1 MKRCP
6 ECDSFFPDVDQ
17 FCELDGTPLVTDDSD
32 SGAVVRDR
40 TEQKVNKGTPSAV
53 GEAARESDG
62 SWKTMAIVAVAGV
75 AIGVALFLI
84 YYAMTREAPRES
96 SNESPSNSSIMQ
108 QQGPLLPSLPSPV
121 ASASPSAE
129 SSPSPSAR
137 PSPSAQA
144 DSARVESSS
153 SPVSTGGDEKTG
165 RGPITIRLT
174 NGTSVEA
181 DEVWKTGEGIWYR
194 RRGVLTLLDPKQ
206 VKAIEQAAAPTPQ
219 PSTSQ
224 SPSPQ

>member
-6 ECDSFFPDVDQ
+6 ECESVFPDADQ
-17 FCELDGTPLVTDDSD
+17 FCELDGTPLVADDPD
-32 SGAVVRDR
+32 SGAVVSDR
-40 TEQKVNKGTPSAV
+40 TEQKVHKGTPSA
-53 GEAARESDG
+53 ARQSEN

-75 AIGVALFLI
+75 AIGVALFLV
-84 YYAMTREAPRES
+84 YYATTREAPRES
-96 SNESPSNSSIMQ
+96 SNESSSNSSIIQ
-108 QQGPLLPSLPSPV
+108 QQVPMLPSLPSPV

-129 SSPSPSAR
+129 SSPSPSPSA

-144 DSARVESSS
+144 DSTRVELSSS
-153 SPVSTGGDEKTG
+153 AVSIGGDEKAG
-165 RGPITIRLT
+165 RGPVTIRLI
-174 NGTSVEA
+174 NGTSVAA

-194 RRGVLTLLDPKQ
+194 RGGILTLLDPKQ

-224 SPSPQ
+224 SP